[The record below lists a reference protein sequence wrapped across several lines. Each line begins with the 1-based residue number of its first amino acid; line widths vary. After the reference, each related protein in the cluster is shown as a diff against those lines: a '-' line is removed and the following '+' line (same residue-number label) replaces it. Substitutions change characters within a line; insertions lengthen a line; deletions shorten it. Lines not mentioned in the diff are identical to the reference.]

1 VEHVGRRGDVLTRRS
16 GTQGDESGAVLVI
29 TALLLV
35 VFLGFAAL
43 AVDAANAWSTRRQVQ
58 TAADLSSLA
67 AVQAIPRT
75 LLDVMN
81 AEVASTGADFVATNA
96 PGAGASVGAAT
107 AGPSCDARPAQFTR
121 PCHTNVAI
129 DVSDAS
135 DNSFAPAIGAGD
147 TVAVDAHAEAQIDI
161 EYPAMKLF
169 PIGVNSATGQRL
181 RCIAQGAPIPGPPL
195 IPQCAIIPLPLPI
208 PNPLPEPLPNPIP
221 VGNNDVRLLAMRRFD
236 LGCDADDT
244 NVVATTNANIVN
256 GVDHL
261 VDEDLAAP
269 LMREL
274 DACQRGHELSL
285 PNQFQII
292 NSPVVGVDGIR
303 SVTGG
308 GQQLWNYLTPASS
321 GLCHPLIYT
330 GIVHPDPAVVFAVK
344 SFLLNACLSGTLGS
358 SPVFTLPASSP
369 RMGWA
374 IDQSGNRVQGYVPV
388 WIHSLVD
395 GFLTPQSSSPTG
407 FSIFVLDASWL
418 SASLTE
424 VDPGGLDNLS
434 FKLVD

>member
-1 VEHVGRRGDVLTRRS
+1 VIRPGAPRRN
-16 GTQGDESGAVLVI
+16 DERGAVLVF

-35 VFLGFAAL
+35 VMMGFAAI
-43 AVDAANAWSTRRQVQ
+43 AVDAASAWSEKREVQ
-58 TAADLSSLA
+58 TAADMGSLA
-67 AVQAIPRT
+67 AIQEIPRT
-75 LLDVMN
+75 LLAD
-81 AEVASTGADFVATNA
+81 AVANSASVGADFVTRNADATA
-96 PGAGASVGAAT
+96 AVGAPT
-107 AGPSCDARPAQFTR
+107 AGPSCAARPPRFTR
-121 PCHTNVAI
+121 PCLTNVA
-129 DVSDAS
+129 VDADGSS
-135 DNSFAPAIGAGD
+135 DNSFAPAIGGGSAIG
-147 TVAVDAHAEAQIDI
+147 VPASAEAQIDV

-169 PIGVNSATGQRL
+169 PIGVGSATGQRL
-181 RCIAQGAPIPGPPL
+181 RCIAQGASDPGPPP

-208 PNPLPEPLPNPIP
+208 PNPLPDPLPNPIP

-261 VDEDLAAP
+261 VDEDPAAP
-269 LMREL
+269 AMTEL
-274 DACQRGHELSL
+274 AACQRGHELSL

-308 GQQLWNYLTPASS
+308 GQQLWNFLRPTNLNP
-321 GLCHPLIYT
+321 LCQPILY
-330 GIVHPDPAVVFAVK
+330 GSIVHPDPAVVFAVK
-344 SFLLNACLSGTLGS
+344 SFLLNACLSTNPS
-358 SPVFTLPASSP
+358 SPFALPASSP

-407 FSIFVLDASWL
+407 FSIFVLDPSWL
-418 SASLTE
+418 STSLTE
-424 VDPGGLDNLS
+424 VDPGGMDNLT